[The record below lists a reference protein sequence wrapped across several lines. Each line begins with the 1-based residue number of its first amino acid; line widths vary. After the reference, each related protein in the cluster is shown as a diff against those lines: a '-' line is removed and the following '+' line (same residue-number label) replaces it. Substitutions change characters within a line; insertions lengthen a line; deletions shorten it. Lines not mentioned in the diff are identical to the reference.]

1 VDATGQPDTPEF
13 INIAKDDA
21 LAYPEQARRAYPST
35 VNAHMSKTVTPFVKK
50 SIEVNNTLLQIFND
64 RLGLPPDALKKRHTL
79 AEYSGSETR
88 VIKTP
93 PSPDVPLKVAIGAHT
108 DFGTLS
114 FLHNRLGG
122 LQVLVPGSEDWQYI
136 KVYCLGLFGCL
147 RSYFLSH
154 FRDTRSVTSETHWRY
169 SVVVSFDLICT
180 VSCKC
185 FFIYLTGYRSNI
197 IYSDLLRALNPNSNA
212 GPWYISLVP
221 ETTCNSARSSR
232 TVN

>member
-50 SIEVNNTLLQIFND
+50 SIEVNDTLLQIFND

-147 RSYFLSH
+147 RSYFLSR
-154 FRDTRSVTSETHWRY
+154 FRDTRSVTSETHWRC
-169 SVVVSFDLICT
+169 SVVVSFDLIFT

-185 FFIYLTGYRSNI
+185 FLSI
-197 IYSDLLRALNPNSNA
+197 
-212 GPWYISLVP
+212 
-221 ETTCNSARSSR
+221 
-232 TVN
+232 